1 MKPTPRRLAVLRGRP
16 FRLFFTGYAVSL
28 FGSSTASVAV
38 AFAVLDGGGGGS
50 GLGVVMAAR
59 IVPVVLLLVLG
70 GAAADRLGPRR
81 TMLGSDALRCAT
93 QAACAALLFAGH
105 GTVGALAALMVLWG
119 LGEAVFLPAL
129 DALLPRL
136 VPAAELADANA
147 LLGIARNGAA
157 VAGPALA
164 GLLTAT
170 AGPGWV
176 LLLDAAS
183 YAAGLAALAPLR
195 VPAAPA
201 APAAPDGAGGGA
213 GPGLLAELRDGW
225 GEFRSRRWLWAGV
238 LQGCLFNLLV
248 WAPFL
253 VLGPVLAREH
263 LGGAG
268 GWGAVMGA
276 YGAGAVLGGLVLL
289 GRRPGRPLR
298 TVLAVT
304 AGWGLPS
311 GALALGGSLP
321 LVMAAAAGAGV
332 VSIVSGS
339 LFATLVQRHVPPQAL
354 GRVGA
359 YVTLGAFAFG
369 PVGLA
374 LAGPLAAAVGARTV
388 LGWGAL
394 WQLASGAVA
403 LALLGRREPVAA
415 AADPGAE
422 VRTAPVPSGDG
433 GRGPSG
439 G

>member
-1 MKPTPRRLAVLRGRP
+1 MQPIPRRLAVLRGRP

-59 IVPVVLLLVLG
+59 IVPIVLLLVLG

-81 TMLGSDALRCAT
+81 TMLGSDGLRCAT
-93 QAACAALLFAGH
+93 QAATAALLFAGH
-105 GTVGALAALMVLWG
+105 GTVWALAALMVLWG

-176 LLLDAAS
+176 LLLDAAT

-195 VPAAPA
+195 VPAAPGA
-201 APAAPDGAGGGA
+201 AA

-225 GEFRSRRWLWAGV
+225 GEFRSRRWLWASV

-289 GRRPGRPLR
+289 GRRPRRPLR
-298 TVLAVT
+298 TVLVVT
-304 AGWGLPS
+304 AGWALPS
-311 GALALGGSLP
+311 GALALGGPLP

-332 VSIVSGS
+332 TSIVSGS
-339 LFATLVQRHVPPQAL
+339 LFSTLVQRHVPPRAL

-388 LGWGAL
+388 LGWGAA
-394 WQLASGAVA
+394 WQVASCAAV

-415 AADPGAE
+415 TTDPVTE

>member
-1 MKPTPRRLAVLRGRP
+1 MPRRLAVLRGRQ
-16 FRLFFTGYAVSL
+16 FRRFSTGYAVSL

-81 TMLGSDALRCAT
+81 TMLGSDGLRCAT
-93 QAACAALLFAGH
+93 QAATAALLFAGH
-105 GTVGALAALMVLWG
+105 GTVWALAALMALWG

-183 YAAGLAALAPLR
+183 YAAGLAALALLR
-195 VPAAPA
+195 VPPGPA
-201 APAAPDGAGGGA
+201 ADGP

-225 GEFRSRRWLWAGV
+225 GEFRSRRWLWASV

-289 GRRPGRPLR
+289 GRRPRRPLR

-304 AGWGLPS
+304 AGWALPS
-311 GALALGGSLP
+311 GALALGGPLP
-321 LVMAAAAGAGV
+321 LVAVAAAGAGV
-332 VSIVSGS
+332 ASIVSGS
-339 LFATLVQRHVPPQAL
+339 LFATLVQRHVPPRAL

-388 LGWGAL
+388 LGWGAA
-394 WQLASGAVA
+394 WQLASCAAV
-403 LALLGRREPVAA
+403 LALLGRREPTGDAA
-415 AADPGAE
+415 TGPAPE
-422 VRTAPVPSGDG
+422 VRTAPVPPGDG

>member
-1 MKPTPRRLAVLRGRP
+1 MKSVPRRLAVLRGRQ

-93 QAACAALLFAGH
+93 QAATAALLFAGH
-105 GTVGALAALMVLWG
+105 GGVWALAALMVLWG

-129 DALLPRL
+129 DALLPRI
-136 VPAAELADANA
+136 VPAADLADANA
-147 LLGIARNGAA
+147 LSGIARNGAA

-164 GLLTAT
+164 GLLTAA

-183 YAAGLAALAPLR
+183 YAAGLAALALLHVPPG
-195 VPAAPA
+195 PAA
-201 APAAPDGAGGGA
+201 DGSA
-213 GPGLLAELRDGW
+213 PGLPAELRDGW
-225 GEFRSRRWLWAGV
+225 GEFRSRRWLWASV

-304 AGWGLPS
+304 AGWALPS
-311 GALALGGSLP
+311 GALALGGPLP
-321 LVMAAAAGAGV
+321 VVMAAAAGAGV
-332 VSIVSGS
+332 TSIVSGS
-339 LFATLVQRHVPPQAL
+339 LFATLVQRHVPPHAL
-354 GRVGA
+354 GRVGG

-374 LAGPLAAAVGARTV
+374 LAGPLASAVGARTV
-388 LGWGAL
+388 LGWGAA
-394 WQLASGAVA
+394 WQLASCAAV
-403 LALLGRREPVAA
+403 LALLGRREPATA
-415 AADPGAE
+415 GPDPGTAPAPD
-422 VRTAPVPSGDG
+422 VRTAPVPSGRDG
-433 GRGPSG
+433 GRGPSDR
-439 G
+439 

>member
-1 MKPTPRRLAVLRGRP
+1 MTPTPRRLAVLRGRP

-59 IVPVVLLLVLG
+59 IVPIVLLLVLG

-93 QAACAALLFAGH
+93 QAATAALLFAGH
-105 GTVGALAALMVLWG
+105 GTVWALAALMVLWG
-119 LGEAVFLPAL
+119 LGEAVFLPAQ
-129 DALLPRL
+129 DALLPRI
-136 VPAAELADANA
+136 VPPAELADANA
-147 LLGIARNGAA
+147 LLGIARNGSA

-183 YAAGLAALAPLR
+183 YAAGLAALALLR
-195 VPAAPA
+195 LPPAPA
-201 APAAPDGAGGGA
+201 ADGPA
-213 GPGLLAELRDGW
+213 PGLLAELRDGW
-225 GEFRSRRWLWAGV
+225 DEFRSRRWLWVSV

-253 VLGPVLAREH
+253 VLGPVLARAR

-268 GWGAVMGA
+268 GWGAVLGA

-289 GRRPGRPLR
+289 GRRPRRPLR
-298 TVLAVT
+298 TVLLVT
-304 AGWGLPS
+304 AGWALPS
-311 GALALGGSLP
+311 GALALGWPLP

-332 VSIVSGS
+332 TSIVSGS
-339 LFATLVQRHVPPQAL
+339 LFAALTQRHVPPRAL

-374 LAGPLAAAVGARTV
+374 LAGPLASAVGAGTV
-388 LGWGAL
+388 LGWGAA
-394 WQLASGAVA
+394 WQLLSCAAV
-403 LALLGRREPVAA
+403 LALLGRREP
-415 AADPGAE
+415 AADGLPLPDPRA
-422 VRTAPVPSGDG
+422 VPVPSGRDG
-433 GRGPSG
+433 GRDRGRGPSAR
-439 G
+439 

>member
-1 MKPTPRRLAVLRGRP
+1 MKSIPRRLAVLRGRE

-28 FGSSTASVAV
+28 SGSSMASVAV

-50 GLGVVMAAR
+50 GLGLVMAAR
-59 IVPVVLLLVLG
+59 IVPIVLLLVLG

-81 TMLGSDALRCAT
+81 VMLGSDALRCAT
-93 QAACAALLFAGH
+93 QAATAALLFAGH
-105 GTVGALAALMVLWG
+105 GTVWALAALAALWG

-147 LLGIARNGAA
+147 LTGIARNGAA

-170 AGPGWV
+170 AGSGWV
-176 LLLDAAS
+176 LLIDAAS
-183 YAAGLAALAPLR
+183 YAVGLTALARLR
-195 VPAAPA
+195 VPALPA
-201 APAAPDGAGGGA
+201 GAGAGG
-213 GPGLLAELRDGW
+213 PGLIAELRDGW
-225 GEFRSRRWLWAGV
+225 GEFRTRRWLWVSV

-253 VLGPVLAREH
+253 VLGPVLARER

-276 YGAGAVLGGLVLL
+276 YGAGAVLGGLALL
-289 GRRPGRPLR
+289 GRRTGRPLR
-298 TVLAVT
+298 ATLAVT
-304 AGWGLPS
+304 AGWALPS
-311 GALALGGSLP
+311 GALALGGPLP
-321 LVMAAAAGAGV
+321 LVVLAAAGAGV
-332 VSIVSGS
+332 TSIVSGT
-339 LFATLVQRHVPPQAL
+339 LFSTLVQRHVPPQAL
-354 GRVGA
+354 GRVGG

-374 LAGPLAAAVGARTV
+374 LAGPLASAVGARTV
-388 LGWGAL
+388 LGWGAA
-394 WQLASGAVA
+394 WQLASCAAV
-403 LALLGRREPVAA
+403 LAVLGRREPGAA
-415 AADPGAE
+415 EAPRD

-433 GRGPSG
+433 GRGPG
-439 G
+439 AADR